1 MEKNILIQIG
11 GNSFQISEN
20 AYKLLEK
27 YLNDIKYQFKN
38 LDEQNEI
45 ISDIEY
51 RIAEIFSLELKNHSK
66 IAITEH
72 EVEKVVKLL
81 GDPNVISGSDE
92 MPEKNQ
98 SNRDRENDFENN
110 ENEKHYKKLYRY
122 PNDKIIGGI
131 CSGLSMYLG
140 IYDPIWMRLLFILLF
155 FLSGGMTLIA
165 YLIGLII
172 IPEAKN
178 SNDFRKLKGESLDIK
193 SIQNSFESVRNEL
206 NSENTHQKLHSILRF
221 IAKSIQVFI
230 GIITIFILILIVFM
244 FLGFMFDDLTI
255 NSIQINQFSFLN
267 YFFENN
273 IKSLVLVGCIFLDFF
288 IVLTLIINFIV
299 KILFKSSLIN
309 NKFKYVL
316 NGLSIIL
323 FLISIFLIYDL
334 FKEFKYIGQKEEIIY
349 TTNSKDKTFY
359 IKTNDSLTFE
369 LIDNH
374 IILNNKVLEKGQ
386 LALPFVEF
394 NVNPSNESNL
404 TMVQVKSSKGKNE
417 VFAQKNVDLI
427 DAKYNIK
434 NDTLFFENFFQISK
448 PFSKFRNQKVIYNL
462 NIPIGYKVNL
472 NNTLLDLNYFL
483 NIDDDV
489 IEMKDKKSQFS
500 TDIDLIMTNEGLK
513 PL

>member
-178 SNDFRKLKGESLDIK
+178 SNDFRKLKGESLDLK

-417 VFAQKNVDLI
+417 VFAQKNVDFI
-427 DAKYNIK
+427 DAKYHIN
-434 NDTLFFENFFQISK
+434 NDTLLFENFFQISK
-448 PFSKFRNQKVIYNL
+448 PFFKFRNQKVIYNL

>member
-27 YLNDIKYQFKN
+27 YLNDIKHQFKN
-38 LDEQNEI
+38 IDEQNEI

-66 IAITEH
+66 NSIGEF
-72 EVEKVVKLL
+72 EVEKVIKLL

-92 MPEKNQ
+92 IQGENEG
-98 SNRDRENDFENN
+98 REENEIGNN
-110 ENEKHYKKLYRY
+110 ENDKRYKKLYRY

-140 IYDPIWMRLLFILLF
+140 IYDPIWMRILFILLF
-155 FLSGGMTLIA
+155 FLTGGITLIM

-178 SNDFRKLKGESLDIK
+178 SNDFRKLKGESLDLK

-206 NSENTHQKLHSILRF
+206 NSENTNQKLHSFFRILAKIIQF
-221 IAKSIQVFI
+221 II
-230 GIITIFILILIVFM
+230 GVIMLFVLIIFIL
-244 FLGFMFDDLTI
+244 FLFGLFFDNLTI
-255 NSIQINQFSFLN
+255 NAIQINQIALLN
-267 YFFENN
+267 YFFENDL
-273 IKSLVLVGCIFLDFF
+273 KSLI
-288 IVLTLIINFIV
+288 
-299 KILFKSSLIN
+299 
-309 NKFKYVL
+309 
-316 NGLSIIL
+316 
-323 FLISIFLIYDL
+323 FLISLFLVCFLPLVFISNFIFKMLFKMNLLQNKLKFILNGVWLFLFFILIFLIYDL
-334 FKEFKYIGQKEEIIY
+334 FKEFKYTGQKEEIIY

-374 IILNNKVLEKGQ
+374 IILNNKILEKGQ

-394 NVNPSNESNL
+394 NVNPTNDSIMSI
-404 TMVQVKSSKGKNE
+404 VQIKMSKGKKE
-417 VFAQKNVDLI
+417 ILAQKNVEFI
-427 DAKYNIK
+427 DAKYEIK
-434 NDTLFFENFFQISK
+434 KDTLFFENFFQISK
-448 PFSKFRNQKVIYNL
+448 PFAKFRNQKVIYNL
-462 NIPIGYKVNL
+462 NIPIGYKVHL
-472 NNTLLDLNYFL
+472 NSSLIDLNHF
-483 NIDDDV
+483 ID
-489 IEMKDKKSQFS
+489 IEDGEIEVKDKKNNFAADQ
-500 TDIDLIMTNEGLK
+500 DLIMTKEGLK

>member
-140 IYDPIWMRLLFILLF
+140 IYDPIWMRILFILLF
-155 FLSGGMTLIA
+155 FLTGGITLIM

-178 SNDFRKLKGESLDIK
+178 SNDFRKVKDESLDLK
-193 SIQNSFESVRNEL
+193 SIQTRKEAEEAMKPYLGDFGLWHLRNAHSAHCRQRQCGRFWELSFAF
-206 NSENTHQKLHSILRF
+206 H
-221 IAKSIQVFI
+221 
-230 GIITIFILILIVFM
+230 
-244 FLGFMFDDLTI
+244 
-255 NSIQINQFSFLN
+255 
-267 YFFENN
+267 
-273 IKSLVLVGCIFLDFF
+273 
-288 IVLTLIINFIV
+288 
-299 KILFKSSLIN
+299 
-309 NKFKYVL
+309 
-316 NGLSIIL
+316 
-323 FLISIFLIYDL
+323 
-334 FKEFKYIGQKEEIIY
+334 
-349 TTNSKDKTFY
+349 
-359 IKTNDSLTFE
+359 
-369 LIDNH
+369 
-374 IILNNKVLEKGQ
+374 
-386 LALPFVEF
+386 
-394 NVNPSNESNL
+394 
-404 TMVQVKSSKGKNE
+404 
-417 VFAQKNVDLI
+417 
-427 DAKYNIK
+427 
-434 NDTLFFENFFQISK
+434 
-448 PFSKFRNQKVIYNL
+448 
-462 NIPIGYKVNL
+462 
-472 NNTLLDLNYFL
+472 
-483 NIDDDV
+483 
-489 IEMKDKKSQFS
+489 
-500 TDIDLIMTNEGLK
+500 
-513 PL
+513 

>member
-178 SNDFRKLKGESLDIK
+178 SNDFRKLKGESLDLK

-334 FKEFKYIGQKEEIIY
+334 FKEFKYKGQKEEIIY

-404 TMVQVKSSKGKNE
+404 TMVQVKNSKGKNE
-417 VFAQKNVDLI
+417 VLAQKNAYFI

-448 PFSKFRNQKVIYNL
+448 PFAKYRNQKVIYNL

-483 NIDDDV
+483 DIDDDA
-489 IEMKDKKSQFS
+489 IEMKDKKNEFS
-500 TDIDLIMTNEGLK
+500 TDIDLIMTKEGLK
-513 PL
+513 PI